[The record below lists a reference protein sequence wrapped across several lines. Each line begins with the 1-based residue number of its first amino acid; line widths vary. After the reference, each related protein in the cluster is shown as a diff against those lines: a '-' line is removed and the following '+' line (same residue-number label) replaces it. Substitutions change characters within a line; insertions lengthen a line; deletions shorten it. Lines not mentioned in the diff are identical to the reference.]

1 MPLIT
6 GGDTMPRPCKR
17 RRICAEPDYNWFG
30 PLHPQEGNQ
39 VDGLPAITITLDEF
53 ETIRLI
59 DLEGLTQEQCA
70 ARMGVART
78 TAQAIYNSAR
88 SKVAE
93 CLVCQRWLHI
103 SGGDYELCDGTAIG
117 CGQRHRHH
125 CCQGFLA
132 DRETDSRR
140 KKEMKVA
147 VTYEHGQIFQHF
159 GHTEQFKVYEVKDG
173 KVAGAQIVDAS
184 GSGHGALAGFL
195 KEHQVDALICGGIGG
210 GARMALAEA
219 GIELYGGA
227 SGDADAAVD
236 AFLGGSLTYDPDVT
250 CDHHDHEG
258 HDCGGHHGGGHH
270 GSGHHCGGGHCGS

>member
-1 MPLIT
+1 
-6 GGDTMPRPCKR
+6 MPRPCKR
-17 RRICAEPDYNWFG
+17 RRICTEPDYNWFG
-30 PLHPQEGNQ
+30 PLHLQEGHQ
-39 VDGLPAITITLDEF
+39 HQGDGLPAVTITLDEF

-70 ARMGVART
+70 GRMGVART

-93 CLVCQRWLHI
+93 CLVRQRELHI
-103 SGGDYELCDGTAIG
+103 CGGDYELCDGTADG
-117 CGQRHRHH
+117 CGQRRRHH

-132 DRETDSRR
+132 DREIDIRR
-140 KKEMKVA
+140 KKEMKIA
-147 VTYEHGQIFQHF
+147 VTYENGQIFQHF
-159 GHTEQFKVYEVKDG
+159 GHTEQFKVYEVTDG

-236 AFLGGSLTYDPDVT
+236 AFLGGSLAYNPDVT

-258 HDCGGHHGGGHH
+258 HLGGHDCGGHHGNGHH
-270 GSGHHCGGGHCGS
+270 GSGHHCGGNHCGS